1 MTKRLNI
8 ILPAATV
15 SLLDRVAAKGNRS
28 SFIDRAVNHYID
40 SRAKENLRQRL
51 KEGYRSEASFNA
63 KLAEEWFPI
72 EEEAWQRSTAKKRH
86 N

>member
-8 ILPAATV
+8 ILPASTV
-15 SLLDRVAAKGNRS
+15 ALLDRVAAKGNRS
-28 SFIDRAVNHYID
+28 SFIDRAVNNYIKNR
-40 SRAKENLRQRL
+40 SKENLQERL

-72 EEEAWQRSTAKKRH
+72 EEEAWQHTTARKRRL
-86 N
+86 